1 MLKIVKLLSGGIV
14 KFNILTIFPE
24 LITMFSKTGFIKRT
38 ISKNIIDMNIVDIR
52 EYSDNIHK
60 RVDDKTYGGGPGM
73 VLQYPPI
80 KNAIHNLKD
89 RGHVVYL
96 SPQGQILT
104 QEKLE
109 ALSSFN
115 QITFLCGRYEGV
127 DQRVLDELVDEEI
140 SLGDYVISGGETGC
154 MAIIEGIT
162 RLIPGAIDDPES
174 VKQDSFQNGILDHP
188 HYTRPDDIDGKKVP
202 EVLSSGDHE
211 RIARWRKK
219 QALGAT
225 WVKRPELLKNVK
237 LSKED
242 DKLLKEYIAEF
253 KENEHK

>member
-1 MLKIVKLLSGGIV
+1 M
-14 KFNILTIFPE
+14 
-24 LITMFSKTGFIKRT
+24 
-38 ISKNIIDMNIVDIR
+38 
-52 EYSDNIHK
+52 
-60 RVDDKTYGGGPGM
+60 
-73 VLQYPPI
+73 
-80 KNAIHNLKD
+80 
-89 RGHVVYL
+89 
-96 SPQGQILT
+96 
-104 QEKLE
+104 
-109 ALSSFN
+109 
-115 QITFLCGRYEGV
+115 
-127 DQRVLDELVDEEI
+127 
-140 SLGDYVISGGETGC
+140 ISGGETGC

-211 RIARWRKK
+211 RIAKWRKK

-225 WVKRPELLKNVK
+225 WRKRPELLKNVK